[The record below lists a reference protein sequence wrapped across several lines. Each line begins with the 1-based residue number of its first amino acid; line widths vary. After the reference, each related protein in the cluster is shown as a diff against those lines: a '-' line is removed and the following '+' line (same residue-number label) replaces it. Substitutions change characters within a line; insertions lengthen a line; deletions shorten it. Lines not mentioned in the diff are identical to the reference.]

1 MLRNKR
7 SAVASFGAALTLSL
21 AVLAV
26 PTTASANHEP
36 QFRRGPDPTA
46 TALERNG
53 SFTYTSTT
61 VSSFSTPGFG
71 AATIYY
77 PTSTTS
83 GTFGGVAIAPGF
95 TETQSAVSWLGPRL
109 ASHGFVVIIFN
120 TNSSFDSPDSR
131 GTQLLA
137 ALDYLTNTSSV
148 RARVDR
154 TRLSVMGHSM
164 GGGGTLAAAKARPS
178 LQAAIPMAPY
188 HSDKTWPEVTTPTL
202 VIGAENDTVAPVGSH
217 AEPFYNT
224 VASPTKAYAEL
235 NGASHNTTN
244 SANAP
249 TSRQSLAWLKRFVDN
264 DTRYSQFLCPPPPA
278 PSASFQ
284 EYRATCPYP
293 V

>member
-1 MLRNKR
+1 MLKSR
-7 SAVASFGAALTLSL
+7 SSARASFAALALGVS
-21 AVLAV
+21 VLAV
-26 PTTASANHEP
+26 PTTASAGHETE
-36 QFRRGPDPTA
+36 FRRGPAPTA
-46 TALERNG
+46 TALESNG
-53 SFTYTSTT
+53 SFAYTSTT

-77 PTSTTS
+77 PTSTAS
-83 GTFGGVAIAPGF
+83 GTFGGVAISPGY
-95 TETQSAVSWLGPRL
+95 TETQSAISWLGPRL
-109 ASHGFVVIIFN
+109 ASHGFVVITFD
-120 TNSSFDSPDSR
+120 TNSRYDSPDAR

-148 RARVDR
+148 RTRVDR

-164 GGGGTLAAAKARPS
+164 GGGGTLAAAKTRPS
-178 LQAAIPMAPY
+178 LQAAVPLAPY

-217 AEPFYNT
+217 AEPFYT
-224 VASPTKAYAEL
+224 SIGSSTKAYAEL

-249 TSRQSLAWLKRFVDN
+249 TSRQTVAWLKRFVDN

-278 PSASFQ
+278 PSTAFQ
-284 EYRATCPYP
+284 EYRSTCSYP
-293 V
+293 I